1 MRDASPGYSA
11 GSHSTFHQLAHEL
24 YFVPDE
30 KAVIRQA
37 IMWSNSPGVQPRTYA
52 QHQKQFDEVLAAL
65 DIPPHL
71 NGNEKLAKLR
81 STPTD
86 RLVDILDRLKIS
98 EFRATTD
105 NAFVSK
111 DLMANIDSG
120 DFGRRMKARGI
131 RLMNGECR
139 DEHTSY
145 QMWRTPSSSYDAVRT
160 RLIADYPED
169 IADKLM
175 RHYCGGAKTLPSGLK
190 DWPDLFG
197 HIYADMQ
204 VHCLER
210 GFHRGLERGGL
221 AFGTDLLRYR
231 FEWRSH
237 CIDDAFPPAQGVTH
251 ASDLAIWFW
260 GLDFGDGLSE
270 SDKNAVRPWIQAF
283 AAFVRGNV
291 PQWGTNSVKE
301 MRRLRSDGK
310 TDVFVDDQWERGLEV
325 WDLVNGN
332 AQSGI
337 IGWIRA
343 RL

>member
-71 NGNEKLAKLR
+71 NGNEKLAKFR

-270 SDKNAVRPWIQAF
+270 SDKDAVRPWIQAF